1 MYSLA
6 RRRNLSERCTMDSI
20 VEMFSYSFM
29 VRALIAG
36 VLISLSAALVGV
48 PLVLRKNSMLG
59 DGLSHVAFSAFAIAS
74 VLGLLPLP
82 FAIPVVILVSFF
94 ILRLNQN
101 SKIHGDSAIA
111 LMSASALAIG
121 TFAVSLAGTN
131 VDINN
136 YLFGSILSIGET
148 EVIFSAVLIAVV
160 VVMYLF
166 LHNKI
171 FAITFD
177 EKFAKS
183 IGVKTEVYNI
193 LFAVLCSVVV
203 VLGMRLMGALL
214 ISSLIVF
221 PVLSAQTLYKSF
233 NKVVVSAAV
242 LSVLS
247 FVVGLILSYLLAT
260 PTGATI
266 VIVNLVILVT
276 LKIFEKIF

>member
-1 MYSLA
+1 
-6 RRRNLSERCTMDSI
+6 MDSLF
-20 VEMFSYSFM
+20 EMFSYTFM
-29 VRALIAG
+29 VRAFVSG

-48 PLVLRKNSMLG
+48 PLVLRKNTMLG

-74 VLGLLPLP
+74 VFGLLPIP
-82 FAIPVVILVSFF
+82 FAIPVVILASFL

-121 TFAVSLAGTN
+121 TFFVSLFGTN

-136 YLFGSILSIGET
+136 YLFGSILSIGGA
-148 EVIFSAVLIAVV
+148 EVVFAFGLLLVVL
-160 VVMYLF
+160 VMYAF

-177 EKFAKS
+177 ERFAKS
-183 IGVKTEVYNI
+183 IGVKTEIYNV
-193 LFAVLCSVVV
+193 LFAILCSVVV
-203 VLGMRLMGALL
+203 VLGMRLVGALL

-233 NKVVVSAAV
+233 NKVVIFSAV
-242 LSVLS
+242 LAVLS
-247 FVVGLILSYLLAT
+247 FVVGLISSYFLVT

-266 VIVNLVILVT
+266 VIVNLLILVV
-276 LKIFEKIF
+276 LKILEKIN